1 MSTFKAALRVA
12 AHHPIYIC
20 VYLVGLSLMGLFVIL
35 SAFGNVAL
43 TTHDSF
49 DARVAVVDQDNS
61 ELSHAIYDKIGEDG
75 TIVEV
80 GDSDFALQDALATS
94 QVNCIV
100 VIPEGFGDDFA
111 QAAKDGGE
119 LPALQIASGTRQDA
133 TALVSTELSAWLR
146 LIGADMALQP
156 EASVSDIVDNV
167 ASAAD
172 ESVETRVVANTQTT
186 TGASAFGSYLT
197 FSSYALCSSVVVCA
211 GVVFSTLADS
221 DLRRRMLASPITPRE
236 TNASTL
242 GAGIVMAVVAWA
254 VTCGVGILGLMGY
267 LTDVTA
273 GQVALAVLA
282 MLAYAMVPLAV
293 AFLLSQFS
301 ASEDLINAIGNILG
315 MVMSF
320 LGGAW
325 ISLDL
330 MSDGMRTAA
339 MFSPSYWLKRAVDSA
354 LTTPNAQRIA
364 ADVGII
370 LLFAA
375 AIALVGIAV
384 GRARRQTATA

>member
-242 GAGIVMAVVAWA
+242 GAGI
-254 VTCGVGILGLMGY
+254 MGY